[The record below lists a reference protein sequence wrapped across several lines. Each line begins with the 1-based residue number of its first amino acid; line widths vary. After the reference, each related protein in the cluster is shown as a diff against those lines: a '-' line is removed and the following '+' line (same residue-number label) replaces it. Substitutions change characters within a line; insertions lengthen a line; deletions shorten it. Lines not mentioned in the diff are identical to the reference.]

1 MPRFAANLSF
11 MFQEYEFID
20 RLQASAKAGFKAVEY
35 VSPYEYPK
43 EQIAEELEKYGLAQA
58 LFNMPAG
65 DWAGGERGI
74 ACLPDRI
81 GEFQDGVGKVVEYAP
96 ALGCDRVN
104 CLAGLAPDGTDA
116 DKMYETMVSNVKFAA
131 DKLGEVGV
139 KVLIE
144 SINTVD
150 MPGFFLYT
158 TAQVLSVIEAAG
170 SANVG
175 YQYDI
180 YHMQIMEGDLARTI
194 KTNFDVI
201 GHIQIADNPDR
212 HEPGTGEINYS
223 FLFKFLDDIGYD
235 GWIGCEYAPAGKT
248 EDGLGW
254 MKPYLD

>member
-1 MPRFAANLSF
+1 
-11 MFQEYEFID
+11 MFQEYDFID

-35 VSPYEYPK
+35 VSPYEYPR
-43 EQIAEELEKYGLAQA
+43 EQIAEELEKNGLTQA

-104 CLAGLAPDGTDA
+104 CLAGLAPEGADA
-116 DKMYETMVSNVKFAA
+116 DKMCETMISNVKFAA
-131 DKLGEVGV
+131 DNLATVGV

-144 SINTVD
+144 TINTVD
-150 MPGFFLYT
+150 MPGFFLHT
-158 TAQVLSVIEAAG
+158 TPQALSVIEAAG
-170 SANVG
+170 SDNVG
-175 YQYDI
+175 YQYDV

-194 KTNFDVI
+194 KTNFDII
-201 GHIQIADNPDR
+201 GHIQIADNPER

-223 FLFKFLDDIGYD
+223 FLFKYLDDIGYD

-254 MKPYLD
+254 MKPYMS